1 MAQMDVAAGDA
12 PVTDKKAVKAAMK
25 AAEAKRKAEIHAARK
40 ARGGIYF
47 FDWLTDNFVFKNF
60 ILICIIINSIALG
73 YDAHYGPANQYH
85 AFIDELDNIF
95 LAIFTAE
102 LVLEFLA
109 QGPRRYVKDGW
120 NLFDCFIVG
129 ISYMSAIPGIT
140 ALRTFRVLRVLRLV
154 SNVPQMR
161 RVIEA
166 LINALPGIFATVM
179 VLIVVFYIG
188 SVMATTLFRA
198 EDGFHNLGDSALT
211 LFQLSQFD
219 GWGDTVV
226 RLDAKYP
233 WAWAF
238 LMGFTI
244 IAAFAVLNL
253 FIGVIVDAV
262 QATREEKIVAGVEEI
277 RDDVE
282 EMRVMKKGIQ
292 EDVGEIAEAQEDAAS
307 VQKAMLTEL
316 KALRAELAAMKGG
329 AA

>member
-1 MAQMDVAAGDA
+1 MGDDVTELTLEPANTAPSKTAAK
-12 PVTDKKAVKAAMK
+12 VKKPKP
-25 AAEAKRKAEIHAARK
+25 AK
-40 ARGGIYF
+40 RGGIRF

-60 ILICIIINSIALG
+60 ILVCIIINSVALG
-73 YDAHYGPANQYH
+73 YDAHYGPNNPYH

-95 LAIFTAE
+95 LYVFTAE

-109 QGPRRYVKDGW
+109 AGPSRYVRNGW

-129 ISYMSAIPGIT
+129 VSYMSAIPGIT

-161 RVIEA
+161 RVVEA
-166 LINALPGIFATVM
+166 LIGALPGILATTM
-179 VLIVVFYIG
+179 VLAVVFYIG

-198 EDGFHNLGDSALT
+198 EDGFHNLGESALT

-219 GWGDTVV
+219 GWGDTVI

-238 LMGFTI
+238 LMSFTV

-262 QATREEKIVAGVEEI
+262 QATRNEEIASDVEEI
-277 RDDVE
+277 KDDVE
-282 EMRVMKKGIQ
+282 EIRVMKKGIQ
-292 EDVGEIAEAQEDAAS
+292 ADVGEIAELQEDSATM
-307 VQKAMLTEL
+307 QKEMLAEL
-316 KALRAELAAMKGG
+316 RALRAELAAVKGG
-329 AA
+329 GQPQAS